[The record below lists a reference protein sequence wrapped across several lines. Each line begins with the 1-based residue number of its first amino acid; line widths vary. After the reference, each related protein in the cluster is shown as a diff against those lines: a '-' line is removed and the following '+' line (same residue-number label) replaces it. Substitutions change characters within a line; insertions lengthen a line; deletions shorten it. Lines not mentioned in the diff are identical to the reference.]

1 MPSSS
6 KKQHNFMEA
15 IAHSASFAKKVGVP
29 RSVGQEFS
37 KADKGR
43 TFKQGGNMKSEKM
56 HELNQAK
63 ELRRIAGEE
72 EHEAKAMK
80 RGGHTKKM
88 AMGGMSPKA
97 AALLGAMA
105 ARRKAAPA
113 PMAAPVAPGMA
124 MKHGGKAHHEEHAHH
139 MKMAHHHLKMA
150 MKAGGKTMEK
160 GEPHSKDMGEKVLK
174 HGGKATK
181 HHYAKGGDVR
191 MEPSK
196 MEKSGDLRKGNLKHG
211 EHKIQ
216 ERGHTRALQEKMKG
230 NTIGDGP
237 IINAKKHGGR
247 IHHKK

>member
-88 AMGGMSPKA
+88 AAGGMSPKA

-105 ARRKAAPA
+105 ARRRASPA
-113 PMAAPVAPGMA
+113 PMAAPAAAPGMA
-124 MKHGGKAHHEEHAHH
+124 MKHGGKAMDHHEH

-160 GEPHSKDMGEKVLK
+160 GEPHSKDMGEKMLK
-174 HGGKATK
+174 HGGRAAAK
-181 HHYAKGGDVR
+181 HHYAKGGDIR
-191 MEPSK
+191 MEPSR
-196 MEKSGDLRKGNLKHG
+196 MEKGGDLRHGNKKHG
-211 EHKIQ
+211 EHAIQ
-216 ERGHTRALQEKMKG
+216 EKGHTRAMMPKMHG
-230 NTIGDGP
+230 NVIGDGP
-237 IINAKKHGGR
+237 IINAKKRGGR
-247 IHHKK
+247 IC

>member
-216 ERGHTRALQEKMKG
+216 ERGHTRA
-230 NTIGDGP
+230 
-237 IINAKKHGGR
+237 R
-247 IHHKK
+247 